1 MSAGMCGVP
10 SQAVAVLSALGVVGR
25 DSDEASD
32 AGHALDWPS
41 FAGMVKDFSL
51 WPRLRALVIDGTTCR
66 IDVARL
72 YDAIDT
78 CTGSLRGRS
87 GELLKMVLC
96 PGPVAG
102 PGKSSVAALHGAT
115 WPILLALVVAA
126 VDKTFGSLKYKAN
139 PTGTEVVKAAITYLT
154 QNRDAIQVRVGFASP
169 CELRP
174 SRFRPGGRC
183 GCQCC
188 SVCDPSFRELGN

>member
-1 MSAGMCGVP
+1 MPAGMCGVP
-10 SQAVAVLSALGVVGR
+10 SQAVGVLSALGVVRR

-72 YDAIDT
+72 YDAIDN
-78 CTGSLRGRS
+78 CTGGLLGKS
-87 GELLKMVLC
+87 GELLKMKLC
-96 PGPVAG
+96 LGPVAG
-102 PGKSSVAALHGAT
+102 PEKSSVAPLHGAT
-115 WPILLALVVAA
+115 MPILLALVVAA
-126 VDKTFGSLKYKAN
+126 DDKTFGSPQFKSH
-139 PTGTEVVKAAITYLT
+139 PTGTVVVTAAITYLT

-183 GCQCC
+183 GCQCY

>member
-25 DSDEASD
+25 DSDEASE
-32 AGHALDWPS
+32 AGHALDWDS
-41 FAGMVKDFSL
+41 FVRMVKDFTL
-51 WPRLRALVIDGTTCR
+51 WPKLRALVIDGNLCR
-66 IDVARL
+66 IDVALL
-72 YDAIDT
+72 YGAIDA
-78 CTGSLRGRS
+78 CTGLLAKS
-87 GELLKMVLC
+87 GALLKMQLC

-126 VDKTFGSLKYKAN
+126 VDKTFGSSQYKAN

-174 SRFRPGGRC
+174 SRFRPGGR
-183 GCQCC
+183 
-188 SVCDPSFRELGN
+188 

>member
-1 MSAGMCGVP
+1 M
-10 SQAVAVLSALGVVGR
+10 LSALGVVGR
-25 DSDEASD
+25 DSDEASE
-32 AGHALDWPS
+32 AGHELDWPS
-41 FAGMVKDFSL
+41 FVRMVKDFSL

-66 IDVARL
+66 IDVALL

-78 CTGSLRGRS
+78 CTGLRGRS

-102 PGKSSVAALHGAT
+102 HEKSSVAALHGAT
-115 WPILLALVVAA
+115 MPILLALVAAA
-126 VDKTFGSLKYKAN
+126 VDKTFGSSQYKAN

-174 SRFRPGGRC
+174 SRFRPGGR
-183 GCQCC
+183 
-188 SVCDPSFRELGN
+188 

>member
-1 MSAGMCGVP
+1 M
-10 SQAVAVLSALGVVGR
+10 LSALGVVRR
-25 DSDEASD
+25 DSDEASE
-32 AGHALDWPS
+32 AGHALDWPL

-78 CTGSLRGRS
+78 CTGLRGRS

-102 PGKSSVAALHGAT
+102 PEKSSVAALHGAT
-115 WPILLALVVAA
+115 IVTPNYA
-126 VDKTFGSLKYKAN
+126 K
-139 PTGTEVVKAAITYLT
+139 P
-154 QNRDAIQVRVGFASP
+154 
-169 CELRP
+169 
-174 SRFRPGGRC
+174 
-183 GCQCC
+183 
-188 SVCDPSFRELGN
+188 